1 MPKKVTLEM
10 KIAKRDKYKEKIE
23 KNRAEIQPTIDAY
36 NALDAE
42 IKAELAQLEQKKR
55 NAVYDHVISVFGES
69 LSPEEVIEKF
79 DRIMNDNRNA
89 GIVRQL
95 REREDERVRA
105 LETEDMTRVEE
116 LMVKH
121 AKLIDDLNAAREKG
135 EKTTDEELTD
145 LEENSAVP
153 KDPDTYNKS

>member
-23 KNRAEIQPTIDAY
+23 QNRAEIQPTIDAY

-69 LSPEEVIEKF
+69 LSPEEVIVKF
-79 DRIMNDNRNA
+79 DRIMNDNRNK
-89 GIVRQL
+89 GFIEQL
-95 REREDERVRA
+95 KREQAEREK
-105 LETEDMTRVEE
+105 LEKNSSEDPPASD
-116 LMVKH
+116 K
-121 AKLIDDLNAAREKG
+121 AA
-135 EKTTDEELTD
+135 
-145 LEENSAVP
+145 S
-153 KDPDTYNKS
+153 

>member
-1 MPKKVTLEM
+1 MQRGDRYVLFPAVMGNFPWQRCDKRDKKRKEDAMPKKVTLEM

-69 LSPEEVIEKF
+69 LSPEEVIVKF
-79 DRIMNDNRNA
+79 DRIMNDNRNKRF
-89 GIVRQL
+89 IEQL
-95 REREDERVRA
+95 KREQAERKELEKNSSEDSPA
-105 LETEDMTRVEE
+105 SD
-116 LMVKH
+116 
-121 AKLIDDLNAAREKG
+121 
-135 EKTTDEELTD
+135 KTT
-145 LEENSAVP
+145 S
-153 KDPDTYNKS
+153 

>member
-55 NAVYDHVISVFGES
+55 NAVYDHVIAVFGES
-69 LSPEEVIEKF
+69 LSPEEVIVKF
-79 DRIMNDNRNA
+79 DRIMNDNRNK
-89 GIVRQL
+89 GFIEQL
-95 REREDERVRA
+95 KREQAEREK
-105 LETEDMTRVEE
+105 L
-116 LMVKH
+116 VKNSSENSPVS
-121 AKLIDDLNAAREKG
+121 D
-135 EKTTDEELTD
+135 KTT
-145 LEENSAVP
+145 S
-153 KDPDTYNKS
+153 

>member
-69 LSPEEVIEKF
+69 LSPEEVIVKF
-79 DRIMNDNRNA
+79 DRIMNDNRNK
-89 GIVRQL
+89 GFIEQL
-95 REREDERVRA
+95 KREQAEREKCKKIS
-105 LETEDMTRVEE
+105 EDSPTS
-116 LMVKH
+116 
-121 AKLIDDLNAAREKG
+121 D
-135 EKTTDEELTD
+135 KTT
-145 LEENSAVP
+145 S
-153 KDPDTYNKS
+153 